1 MINSVSLTTGFSKIL
16 IIFPGFVSSPYIK
29 APLFIMIGPSTSV
42 IKPRLIIGS
51 DLNDFSRNV
60 PF

>member
-1 MINSVSLTTGFSKIL
+1 MIYSVSLTTGFSKIL
-16 IIFPGFVSSPYIK
+16 IIFPRSVTSPYVK
-29 APLFIMIGPSTSV
+29 APLFVMISPSTSV

-51 DLNDFSRNV
+51 DLDDFPRNV